1 MTKQNT
7 TNVGIFGLVEKI
19 IRFIPIIYV
28 FFRYLVKY
36 TNYFESD
43 FFYLPKI
50 FKNKKINIIDIGASD
65 GISCKFFLKNL
76 NVNYIFCFEPQK
88 VFHKSLLKIFTKF
101 KRIKFFKYGLGE
113 KNFDD
118 VLYVPYVNFFG
129 KKMFLSTYTF
139 KKRKDLEKQIKL
151 DFLIKPNIDLI
162 KIKIRKFKIIT
173 KKIDLIKIDT
183 NGSEIFIVKSLKK
196 LIARDKPVFIIE
208 NNNIQEIYKFLKVY
222 NYKKFFVH
230 KNVLKK
236 HSKQTSANIIF
247 KIADKKN

>member
-1 MTKQNT
+1 MFTC
-7 TNVGIFGLVEKI
+7 VGKNC
-19 IRFIPIIYV
+19 V
-28 FFRYLVKY
+28 FQRTL
-36 TNYFESD
+36 
-43 FFYLPKI
+43 
-50 FKNKKINIIDIGASD
+50 
-65 GISCKFFLKNL
+65 
-76 NVNYIFCFEPQK
+76 
-88 VFHKSLLKIFTKF
+88 
-101 KRIKFFKYGLGE
+101 
-113 KNFDD
+113 
-118 VLYVPYVNFFG
+118 
-129 KKMFLSTYTF
+129 F

-247 KIADKKN
+247 KTTD